1 MNVKSIPKLLS
12 FAVTIA
18 SLAAMGCAQSTKPPT
33 QTAMQP
39 PAMKMT
45 TEIPASVVTPAEVE
59 TRLGT
64 LRFEDG
70 FPTEETAEMV
80 WDQLDFQ
87 RAVEVMIMTTPTA
100 SLQGFRKG
108 IQKWGPDN
116 ETMIY
121 WDGRLDSKGLLL
133 TGNTTVVYT
142 FMWID
147 LKDGPMVMETP
158 PHVLGIID
166 DAWFHYV
173 TDFGDA
179 GPDKGQGGK

>member
-1 MNVKSIPKLLS
+1 MNAKSTPKLLS

-147 LKDGPMVMETP
+147 LKDGPMVMET
-158 PHVLGIID
+158 
-166 DAWFHYV
+166 
-173 TDFGDA
+173 
-179 GPDKGQGGK
+179 